1 MSSAA
6 EDQPSAS
13 PIRTLIRDGNF
24 VCIWLVGGLTGVVR
38 WFQLLALGVYTFEIT
53 GSPLLVATIP
63 VLWML
68 PLTLLGPAIG
78 VIADQV
84 SRKVLL
90 AGSIAMIITV
100 QVGMAFAAHSGELSY
115 ELIALASILSG
126 LFWATDMPI
135 RRRLLGDL
143 SGGHVSA
150 AMGLDSATGN
160 ATRMA
165 GPLLGGVVLE
175 MVGMLG
181 VFTLSAVVYSA
192 CLALMLIARLPG
204 RITPAAA
211 PSFLRDLAGGVRF
224 VIGNKPLR
232 RILIITIVFNLW
244 GFPFTSM
251 IPIIGREVLG
261 LTPFYVG
268 LISSMEGLGAF
279 MGAITVA
286 LLAKPEFFFR
296 IYLGGTLL
304 NLSTIGFLA
313 LLSFVA
319 GGPHHSFVAVSLAL
333 MVTGLASACFAAMQ
347 GTLTYLAAPPEFRS
361 RVMGVLTLCIG
372 TGPIGFFNVGYMA
385 EQFGVSAALAI
396 ISAEGLFAL
405 LVLWIWGESQDQVD
419 KNEKA
424 GQAAPGD

>member
-1 MSSAA
+1 VSSAV
-6 EDQPSAS
+6 EDQPSTS
-13 PIRTLIRDGNF
+13 PIRTLVRDGNF
-24 VCIWLVGGLTGVVR
+24 VCIWLIGGLTGIIR
-38 WFQLLALGVYTFEIT
+38 WFQLLALGVYTFETT

-63 VLWML
+63 IMWML
-68 PLTLLGPAIG
+68 PLTLLGPVIG

-90 AGSIAMIITV
+90 GGSITMIITV
-100 QVGMAFAAHSGELSY
+100 QVGMAFIAHAGELSY

-175 MVGMLG
+175 TVGMFG
-181 VFTLSAVVYSA
+181 VFAVSAVFYSA
-192 CLALMLIARLPG
+192 CLVLMLIARLPG
-204 RITPAAA
+204 TVTLAAA

-224 VIGNKPLR
+224 VIRDRPLR
-232 RILIITIVFNLW
+232 RILTITIIFNMW

-261 LTPFYVG
+261 LSPFYVG

-279 MGAITVA
+279 IGAMMIA
-286 LLAKPEFFFR
+286 ILAKPAFFHR

-304 NLSTIGFLA
+304 NLSTIGYLG
-313 LLSFVA
+313 LLTLVA
-319 GGPHHSFVAVSLAL
+319 GGPHHSFFSISMAL
-333 MVTGLASACFAAMQ
+333 MVTGIASACFAAMQ

-361 RVMGVLTLCIG
+361 RVLGVLTLCIG
-372 TGPIGFFNVGYMA
+372 TGPIGFFNVGWMA
-385 EQFGVSAALAI
+385 EQFGVSAALMI

-405 LVLWIWGESQDQVD
+405 LVLWLWGESQDQEG
-419 KNEKA
+419 KEPPA
-424 GQAAPGD
+424 RPAE

>member
-6 EDQPSAS
+6 EDEPPAS

-24 VCIWLVGGLTGVVR
+24 LCIWIIGGLTGVIR

-68 PLTLLGPAIG
+68 PLTLLGPVIG

-84 SRKVLL
+84 SRKALL
-90 AGSIAMIITV
+90 GGSIAMIITV
-100 QVGMAFAAHSGELSY
+100 QIGMAFTANAGELSY

-175 MVGMLG
+175 TVGMFG
-181 VFTLSAVVYSA
+181 VFTLSAVFYCA

-211 PSFLRDLAGGVRF
+211 PSFLRDLAGGIRF
-224 VIGNKPLR
+224 VIGDRPLR
-232 RILIITIVFNLW
+232 RILTITIVFNMW

-261 LTPFYVG
+261 LSPFYVG
-268 LISSMEGLGAF
+268 VISSMEGLGAF
-279 MGAITVA
+279 IGAMMIA
-286 LLAKPEFFFR
+286 MLAKPEFFQR

-304 NLSTIGFLA
+304 NLTTIGYLG
-313 LLSFVA
+313 LLTLVA
-319 GGPHHSFVAVSLAL
+319 GGPHHSFFS
-333 MVTGLASACFAAMQ
+333 
-347 GTLTYLAAPPEFRS
+347 
-361 RVMGVLTLCIG
+361 
-372 TGPIGFFNVGYMA
+372 
-385 EQFGVSAALAI
+385 
-396 ISAEGLFAL
+396 
-405 LVLWIWGESQDQVD
+405 
-419 KNEKA
+419 
-424 GQAAPGD
+424 